1 MSSREVPLGTYLSK
15 RGYVIKKE
23 SLDQE
28 ELDFLRKNLIARPLQ
43 DDKYNTYNKT
53 DVNYN
58 IYTETK
64 NKLYIPK
71 MYGITRYGNP
81 NKFLPNYIGKVWDN
95 DSVNFN
101 GILFP
106 NQIEPVNALVNAC
119 RENGGGILK
128 AATGT
133 GKCHKIDTEILMF
146 DGKIK
151 LVQDIVIGDLLMG
164 DDSTPRRV
172 LSLARGRD
180 IMYDIIPTKGEKYT
194 VNQEHILCLKVS
206 SNPTLSKSNVK
217 NRWEVRWFENFS
229 FKSRC
234 FKINDKLGA
243 VEFMKTIK
251 QQKIVE
257 ISVTDYVKL
266 PKCIRHVLKG
276 YKVAIEFDEKPLNFD
291 PYIIG
296 LWLGD
301 GTFSSIDEVGKETS
315 IFSQITNQDSIILHY
330 LKTTLPKFGCYLQY
344 KSEKNDKNDK
354 NTYVYNINGSGS
366 GKPDSNNFLNEL
378 KSCNLIN
385 NKHIPDI
392 YKYNSRENR
401 LQLLAGIID
410 SDGYLDKGCVFEII
424 KKSEKM
430 IDDIIYLCRSLGFSC
445 YKSKQK
451 KGCWYKGEYKS
462 SYYYRICISGHT
474 DIIPTRC
481 VRKRAHQ
488 RRQIKDVL
496 VTGIT
501 VKRLD
506 YDDYYGFEIDGNN
519 RYVLGDFTVTHNTF
533 MAINVLSKLK
543 TKTIVVV
550 NKIPLMRQWESE
562 IRRFLPGIEVG
573 FIQGKNNVKI
583 DDCDIVIAMLQSLAR
598 IEYPDS
604 FFEGFGCVVMDE
616 CHNTS
621 SRVFSQVLGKLCCK
635 YTIGLS
641 ATPKRSDGCEYVFK
655 YHIGDIIYES
665 NCIRE
670 GLAPI
675 LKFVKID
682 SSDYEEVSVTN
693 KITGQKQIQFTS
705 MLSELIKMPKR
716 NKLVLEMIKD
726 LVNREKR
733 KILVLSDRR
742 DHLKDMKNLLDEDNS
757 VTFTYGLFLGQMK
770 QTELLRS
777 RSSQVIL
784 ATFSAFGEGVSE
796 RELDTLILIT
806 PKKFIGHLKN
816 SVKAESGKLEQIVGR
831 IFRKSHTERNPLI
844 VDLHDNF
851 SVYKNQS
858 SQRKIFYKNHFEN
871 ASTIYTQINLDDH
884 EIENIDV
891 KCLKITKK
899 SKNIDE
905 ESNNVNTTTEL
916 LKHCVIED

>member
-1 MSSREVPLGTYLSK
+1 MSREIPLGTYLSK

-101 GILFP
+101 GTLFP

-424 KKSEKM
+424 QKSEKM

-604 FFEGFGCVVMDE
+604 FFEGFGVVVIDE

-682 SSDYEEVSVTN
+682 SSDYEEVAVTN

-733 KILVLSDRR
+733 KVLVLSDRR